1 MEDLTFADMQ
11 AMQRALQARYAARWT
26 PLGPEHGRE
35 TLLWMLL
42 EAGEVGQLLKKQND
56 KLMDKGEERAAL
68 VEEIS
73 DVLMYLNDL
82 LLCYDISPAELAE
95 IYRAKHA
102 RNMTRWSVEPSE
114 QP

>member
-11 AMQRALQARYAARWT
+11 AMQRALQAHYAARWT
-26 PLGPEHGRE
+26 PLGPDQGRQ

-56 KLMDKGEERAAL
+56 KLMDRGEERAAL

-82 LLCYDISPAELAE
+82 LLCYDITPAELAE

-102 RNMTRWSVEPSE
+102 RNMTRWPAEPAKQS
-114 QP
+114 